1 MSEGQQTSIIEE
13 LMKKSAS
20 VDYSIRLP
28 ESEFEVMSAVWEGEP
43 PVTTAYLMQQIGQ
56 RKGWKAPTL
65 ISFLTRLEERG
76 FVASFKKGK
85 ERYYIPLADKAKY
98 VHSVTEQFVEQYHG
112 GSFVSFM
119 DSLFLDRTFDDQEI
133 DELLSWLKS
142 RY

>member
-1 MSEGQQTSIIEE
+1 MSEGQQLSIIED
-13 LMKKSAS
+13 LMQKSAS

-28 ESEFEVMSAVWEGEP
+28 DSEFEVMNAVWEGEP
-43 PVTTAYLMQQIGQ
+43 PMTTAYLMQQIGT

-85 ERYYIPLADKAKY
+85 ERYYIPLADKSKY
-98 VHSVTEQFVEQYHG
+98 LHSVTEQFVEQYHG
-112 GSFVSFM
+112 GSFVNMM
-119 DSLFLDRTFDDQEI
+119 DALFLDRSFDDKEI